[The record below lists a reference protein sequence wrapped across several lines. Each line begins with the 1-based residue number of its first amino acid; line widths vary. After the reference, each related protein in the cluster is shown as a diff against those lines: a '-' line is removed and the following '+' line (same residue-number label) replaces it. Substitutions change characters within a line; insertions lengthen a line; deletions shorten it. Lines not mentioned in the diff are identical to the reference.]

1 MEEKQSVSCASG
13 NHPVRTEK
21 KKKEFFEMEKI
32 LVKLWCHNLK
42 ALWSWNHEKY
52 NFYAAE
58 NDS

>member
-32 LVKLWCHNLK
+32 LVKL
-42 ALWSWNHEKY
+42 
-52 NFYAAE
+52 
-58 NDS
+58 